1 MCPLRHG
8 AGKPREPV
16 LCFWVDGESFEPVGG
31 LGKDGLVQ
39 TEAIEVVAQCGE
51 VKIPVQPL
59 EPPAKVLIMV
69 NMVLGSSS
77 SALCFPGREKMGF
90 PVKGPVN
97 FDVPAQAGAGR
108 AIQRAQS
115 A

>member
-1 MCPLRHG
+1 MGLGNHRCQFFVFG
-8 AGKPREPV
+8 
-16 LCFWVDGESFEPVGG
+16 VDGESFEPVGG

-59 EPPAKVLIMV
+59 EPPSQVLVMV
-69 NMVLGSSS
+69 NMVLGPSSTS
-77 SALCFPGREKMGF
+77 LGFPGRKKKGF
-90 PVKGPVN
+90 PVNGSVD
-97 FDVPAQAGAGR
+97 FDVLAQARAGR
-108 AIQRAQS
+108 AIQRAQP

>member
-59 EPPAKVLIMV
+59 EPPTKVLIMV
-69 NMVLGSSS
+69 NMVLSPSS
-77 SALCFPGREKMGF
+77 LPLGFPSRKKMGF
-90 PVKGPVN
+90 PVKGSVD
-97 FDVPAQAGAGR
+97 FDVTTQTGAGR
-108 AIQRAQS
+108 AIQCAKS